1 MMASYASIF
10 FLGIAL
16 AWAATNKS
24 GVLPFDWYV
33 AMVLI
38 GLSSLVYW
46 SRRRKTLAPPLPS
59 WLRWTIAAVV
69 LYMAFQLIPLPL
81 PLLAVLSPT
90 RVELARALQPV
101 SGSLSSAPLS
111 VDPPADLLWL
121 LTLLTC
127 LSAFFLLRELTFR
140 FKARPGLVLF
150 PLLAVATLE
159 AALGLVQVSAGATQA
174 TGTYNG
180 RDHYVCILELC
191 LPITISYGMLLFSRR
206 HYLAAGNAGNPS
218 VLPMLAAAGVWLLA
232 SIQLL
237 AILASLSRAGILDTL
252 LALLVLGLLFLS
264 PRLSSPFSRIAV
276 VISLLLGLAAVLIF
290 ASPAALLARLADT
303 DTQTEGRFLIWSQSL
318 PLHKAFAWFGTGL
331 MGFDP
336 TFLKYQASMN
346 SLRIEFAHNDYLQ
359 YLIELGIIGFL
370 PLMAAV
376 GGVIWPIFS
385 AALRS
390 GRQHRIMVVGCTA
403 SLFALAV
410 HSSFDFNLYVPA
422 NVLASAWVMGCGSV
436 FAVVGDEP

>member
-10 FLGIAL
+10 FLGMAL

-33 AMVLI
+33 SMLLI
-38 GLSSLVYW
+38 GLAFLAYW
-46 SRRRKTLAPPLPS
+46 SRRRQTLAPPLPK

-81 PLLAVLSPT
+81 SLLAVLSPT
-90 RVELARALQPV
+90 RVEFARALQPV
-101 SGSLSSAPLS
+101 SGSLPSTPLS
-111 VDPPADLLWL
+111 VDPPADLLWV
-121 LTLLTC
+121 LTLLGC
-127 LSAFFLLRELTFR
+127 LAAFFLLRELAFR
-140 FKARPGLVLF
+140 FKARPGLVLL
-150 PLLAVATLE
+150 PLLAVATFE
-159 AALGLVQVSAGATQA
+159 AALGLIQVSAGATQA

-180 RDHYVCILELC
+180 RDHYVCILELS
-191 LPITISYGMLLFSRR
+191 LPLTIAYGMVLFSRPR
-206 HYLAAGNAGNPS
+206 YSGHAHAGNVS
-218 VLPMLAAAGVWLLA
+218 FLPMLAAAGVWLLA

-252 LALLVLGLLFLS
+252 IALLALGLLFLS
-264 PRLSSPFSRIAV
+264 PRLSSPVSRIAV

-290 ASPAALLARLADT
+290 ASPAGLLARLADT
-303 DTQTEGRFLIWSQSL
+303 DTQSEGRFLIWSQAL

-346 SLRIEFAHNDYLQ
+346 SLRVDFAHNDYLQ
-359 YLIELGIIGFL
+359 YLIELGIIGFV

-376 GGVIWPIFS
+376 GGVIWPIFT

-390 GRQHRIMVVGCTA
+390 GRERRILVVGCTG
-403 SLFALAV
+403 SLLALAV

-422 NVLASAWVMGCGSV
+422 NVLASAWVMACGSV
-436 FAVVGDEP
+436 FALAGEE